1 MAETPKLFSSGQ
13 MPEPATPAMR
23 QYARFKAQHP
33 EAVLLFRMG
42 DFYETFYD
50 DAKTLARVCNL
61 TLTSRQHG
69 EGAVPLA
76 GFPYHAIDTYLKRLI
91 AAGHKVAVCDQIQD
105 PREAKGVV
113 DRDVTRVVT
122 PGTLT
127 EDTLLDAKA
136 NNFLAAIAVSGKAR
150 RGGRDEGRGA
160 SKTGHHT
167 AERCDERPPKGGT
180 TSEEPPKGGTPN
192 EEPRKGGTPNIGI
205 AWFDLSTGRFMVQ
218 EVEPGQLL
226 DELGRIGPAECLIPD
241 SQYRTEDSALEH
253 LRAAVGG
260 VWTPRPD
267 WAFDPTSGRKALL
280 EHFGVASLEGFGCE
294 GLRTGVGAA
303 GAILDYLQETQRGSL
318 GNVTKIERFLRTDY
332 LILDKPTQQSLELV
346 ETIRT
351 RRTEET
357 LLGVL
362 DATVTPMGGR
372 LCRQMILYPLRD
384 VERIRRR
391 QEAVREL
398 VENTTLR
405 SELRGLLHNVHDI
418 ERIAAKVAYRRAN
431 PRDLV
436 GLKQS
441 AAALPTLR
449 QRLGACTCPH
459 LSEVRE
465 NLDTL
470 DDIRDLIERSIAP
483 DPPTSLTDGGIIRD
497 GYHAKLDEE
506 RSIARDG
513 KSWLARFQAAE
524 VARTGID
531 SLKVGYNQVFGYYI
545 EVTNLHAE
553 KVPADYTRKQ
563 TLKNAERYI
572 TPELKQMEERILGA
586 SDRAKELEYDLF
598 QGIRQQI
605 ADQTARLQRVGSL
618 VAQIDCFAS
627 LAHIAADRGYCAP
640 EISDDLAISITDGR
654 HPVLDVTLEAG
665 KFVPNDVL
673 LDGDANRIAV
683 ITGPNMAGK
692 STYIRQV
699 ALLVLM
705 AQMGSYIPAKK
716 AHIGVADRIFT
727 RVGASDELARGQSTF
742 MVEMI
747 ETANILNNATERS
760 LLVLDEV
767 GRGTSTFD
775 GVSIAWAVS
784 EHLHERVRART
795 LFATHYHELTEL
807 ALLLDGVKNYNIAV
821 REWKEEI
828 IFLHKIV
835 DGGTDKSYGI
845 HVARLAGIPRKVIER
860 AKAILSN
867 LEANAL
873 TPNDKPRFAPSL
885 KDVGANPRDLQFTL
899 FGSLHAETIDQVKAL
914 DLDNLTPLDA
924 LAALQRFQRE
934 IRKREGQA

>member
-1 MAETPKLFSSGQ
+1 

-23 QYARFKAQHP
+23 QYQRFKKQHP
-33 EAVLLFRMG
+33 DAVLLFRMG

-50 DAKTLARVCNL
+50 DAKTLSRVCNL

-91 AAGHKVAVCDQIQD
+91 AAGCKVAVCDQIQD

-127 EDTLLDAKA
+127 EDTILDAKA
-136 NNFLAAIAVSGKAR
+136 NNFLAAIAVLGR
-150 RGGRDEGRGA
+150 RAKGGAQEKRG
-160 SKTGHHT
+160 
-167 AERCDERPPKGGT
+167 PPKGGT

-192 EEPRKGGTPNIGI
+192 EEPPKGGTPSKEIGI
-205 AWFDLSTGRFMVQ
+205 AWIDLSTGRFMVQ
-218 EVEPGQLL
+218 EVEAGQLV

-253 LRAAVGG
+253 LRAAIGG

-267 WAFDPTSGRKALL
+267 WAFDPVSGRKALL

-294 GLRTGVGAA
+294 GLRNGVGAA
-303 GAILDYLQETQRGSL
+303 GAVLDYLQETQRGSL
-318 GNVTKIERFLRTDY
+318 GNVTKIERFVRTDH

-351 RRTEET
+351 RRQDAT

-391 QEAVREL
+391 QEAVGEL
-398 VENTTLR
+398 VEGTTLR
-405 SELRGLLHNVHDI
+405 NDLRGLLHNVHDI

-449 QRLGACTCPH
+449 QRLAACKCPH
-459 LSEVRE
+459 LAGIHQ

-497 GYHAKLDEE
+497 GYNPKLDEE

-545 EVTNLHAE
+545 EVTNIHAE

-586 SDRAKELEYDLF
+586 SERSKELEYDLF
-598 QGIRQQI
+598 QEIRQQI
-605 ADQTARLQRVGSL
+605 ADQTARLQRVGNL

-627 LAHIAADRGYCAP
+627 LAHIAGDRGYCAP
-640 EISDDLAISITDGR
+640 EISDDLVISITDGR

-673 LDGDANRIAV
+673 LDGEANRIAV

-807 ALLLDGVKNYNIAV
+807 ALLLDGVRNYNIAV
-821 REWKEEI
+821 REWKDEI
-828 IFLHKIV
+828 IFLHKIIE
-835 DGGTDKSYGI
+835 GGTDKSYGI

-860 AKAILSN
+860 AKAILAN

-885 KDVGANPRDLQFTL
+885 KEVGANPRELQLTF
-899 FGSLHAETIDQVKAL
+899 FGSLHAESIEQLKAL

-924 LAALQRFQRE
+924 LSTLQRLQRE
-934 IRKREGQA
+934 ILRREGVNKRKEDRIQ

>member
-1 MAETPKLFSSGQ
+1 MADTPKLFSSEH

-23 QYARFKAQHP
+23 QYARFKAQHK
-33 EAVLLFRMG
+33 ESLLLFRMG
-42 DFYETFYD
+42 DFYETFYE
-50 DAKTLARVCNL
+50 DAKTLSRVCNL
-61 TLTSRQHG
+61 TLTSRQQG
-69 EGAVPLA
+69 KGAIPLA
-76 GFPYHAIDTYLKRLI
+76 GFPYHSIDTYLKRLI
-91 AAGHKVAVCDQIQD
+91 AAGYKVAVCDQIQD

-127 EDTLLDAKA
+127 EDTILDAKA
-136 NNFLAAIAVSGKAR
+136 NNFLAAIAAFGRPPK
-150 RGGRDEGRGA
+150 GGTTNEEPPKGG
-160 SKTGHHT
+160 TT
-167 AERCDERPPKGGT
+167 NEEPPKGGT
-180 TSEEPPKGGTPN
+180 TSEPPKGGTTN
-192 EEPRKGGTPNIGI
+192 RQIGI
-205 AWFDLSTGRFMVQ
+205 AWVDLSTGRFLVQ

-226 DELGRIGPAECLIPD
+226 DELGRISPAECLIPD
-241 SQYRTEDSALEH
+241 SQYGTEDSVLEPI
-253 LRAAVGG
+253 RAVLQS

-267 WAFDPTSGRKALL
+267 WAFDPAGGRKALL
-280 EHFGVASLEGFGCE
+280 EHFGIASLEGFGCE
-294 GLRTGVGAA
+294 GLRTGLGAA
-303 GAILDYLQETQRGSL
+303 GAALDYLQETQRGSL
-318 GNVTKIERFLRTDY
+318 ANVTKIERFVRTDH

-351 RRTEET
+351 RRADAT

-372 LCRQMILYPLRD
+372 LFRQMILYPLRD

-391 QEAVREL
+391 QEAVAEL
-398 VENTTLR
+398 VEQPMLR
-405 SELRGLLHNVHDI
+405 NELRGMLRSVHDI

-441 AAALPTLR
+441 AAALPALR
-449 QRLGACTCPH
+449 AKLAACTCPH
-459 LSEVRE
+459 LAEVHR

-497 GYHAKLDEE
+497 GYNAQLDEL
-506 RSIARDG
+506 RSITHDG
-513 KSWLARFQAAE
+513 KSWLARFQADE
-524 VARTGID
+524 IARTGID

-545 EVTNLHAE
+545 EVTNTHAD
-553 KVPADYTRKQ
+553 KVPVHYTRKQ

-572 TPELKQMEERILGA
+572 TPELKEWEEKILGA
-586 SDRAKELEYDLF
+586 SDRAKEMEYDLF
-598 QGIRQQI
+598 QEVRQQI

-627 LAHIAADRGYCAP
+627 LAHVAAERGYCAP
-640 EISDDLAISITDGR
+640 EIADDLLIQIADGR
-654 HPVLDVTLEAG
+654 HPVLEVTLDAG
-665 KFVPNDVL
+665 TFVPNDVL
-673 LDGDANRIAV
+673 LDGGANRIAV

-692 STYIRQV
+692 STYIRQA

-705 AQMGSYIPAKK
+705 AQMGSFIPAKK

-747 ETANILNNATERS
+747 ETANILNNATEHS

-784 EHLHERVRART
+784 EFLHEHVRART

-807 ALLLDGVKNYNIAV
+807 ALLLEGVRNYNIAV
-821 REWKEEI
+821 REWKDEI
-828 IFLHKIV
+828 VFLHKIV
-835 DGGTDKSYGI
+835 EGGTDKSYGI
-845 HVARLAGIPRKVIER
+845 HVARLAGIPRKVVER
-860 AKAILSN
+860 AKVILSN
-867 LEANAL
+867 LEAASL
-873 TPNDKPRFAPSL
+873 TPGDKPSFAPSL
-885 KDVGANPRDLQFTL
+885 QEVGANPRNLQLTL
-899 FGSLHAETIDQVKAL
+899 FGSLHAETIEDLKRL

-924 LAALQRFQRE
+924 LAALQRLQRE
-934 IRKREGQA
+934 IRKREGHA